1 MEALY
6 ARAEYGKVV
15 LKTKELHG
23 PGPGQL
29 LLEAEVSAISPGT
42 EHSLMAGLVLPLP
55 QNVGYSMVASVL
67 EAGEGVEGF
76 KPGDLVVATG
86 EHASHLVLDERICTP
101 APKDIDKEQAAFFIL
116 AHTSMYG
123 IRRAGIQLGE
133 PVVVLGQGMVGSFAA
148 QLARLSGA
156 APVIVTDIDDR
167 RLEYSKEMGVHYAI
181 NTEKDPG
188 GLKDVVDSL
197 GMGGV
202 PVVIEATGVRG
213 PLDQAFE
220 IVAERGRVIMLSTVL
235 KDDAAPGFYTDLFEK
250 GAALIGGFVNSK
262 PFSLKRN
269 DLTIKVEWPPI
280 LAGRGERF
288 VSSDIWTSD
297 EDIRVY
303 LNLVRYGA
311 LDIRPLITHRY
322 SAGQIP
328 EAYKLVWDR
337 DPSLLGGL
345 IHWK

>member
-1 MEALY
+1 MKSVY
-6 ARAEYGKVV
+6 AQAQPGKVV
-15 LKTKELHG
+15 LKEKELG
-23 PGPGQL
+23 KPGPGEL

-42 EHSLMAGLVLPLP
+42 EHSLMANLVLPLP

-67 EAGEGVEGF
+67 EVGDGVTDY

-86 EHASHLVLDERICTP
+86 QHASHLILDERICTP

-123 IRRAGIQLGE
+123 IRRTGIQLGE

-148 QLARLSGA
+148 QLAKLAGA
-156 APVIVTDIDDR
+156 TPLIVTDIDDR
-167 RLEYSKEMGVHYAI
+167 RLAISREMGVHYAI
-181 NTEKDPG
+181 NTKKNPG
-188 GLKDVVDSL
+188 ELENIIAGL
-197 GMGGV
+197 GCGGV
-202 PVVIEATGVRG
+202 PVVIEATGVRE
-213 PLDQAFE
+213 PLEQAFD
-220 IVAERGRVIMLSTVL
+220 IVAERGRVMMLSTVL
-235 KDDAAPGFYTDLFEK
+235 EGDVSPNYYVNLFEK
-250 GAALIGGFVNSK
+250 GATLIGGFVNSK

-280 LAGRGERF
+280 LADKGARF
-288 VSSDIWTSD
+288 VSSDIWTCD

-303 LNLVRYGA
+303 LNLLKYGM
-311 LDIRPLITHRY
+311 LNVKPLITHRFGY
-322 SAGQIP
+322 KQIP
-328 EAYKLVWDR
+328 EAYEIVWNK